1 VDAQAAGVCDYL
13 DGGLPVLLYLQGLR
27 RERENGDGNDVPF
40 DHVLGLVFCILVG
53 VSDGNKKERHSHI
66 CTAVVGSSE
75 RLEESILERRAK
87 GRQKRN

>member
-53 VSDGNKKERHSHI
+53 VSDGYR
-66 CTAVVGSSE
+66 
-75 RLEESILERRAK
+75 
-87 GRQKRN
+87 